1 MFAYM
6 HICVYVYVRC
16 VLLQG
21 RIVDPGEGVGG
32 KVAEK
37 EKSASVTQQT
47 EPWGKTAYP

>member
-1 MFAYM
+1 LRLVAGKNRGF
-6 HICVYVYVRC
+6 
-16 VLLQG
+16 G
-21 RIVDPGEGVGG
+21 GGEGGGG